1 MRPYIGIGA
10 WKLYEAVYQITFSVT
25 NTSGMDGSKV
35 PQLHLGFSREAE
47 GLPKVLRGFERVYLA
62 RGESKQV
69 SLVNVSEKKV
79 VYDAT
84 SDV

>member
-10 WKLYEAVYQITFSVT
+10 SKLYKAVYQITFSVT
-25 NTSGMDGSKV
+25 NTGRMDGSKV
-35 PQLHLGFSREAE
+35 PQLYLGFSRETE
-47 GLPKVLRGFERVYLA
+47 EPPKVLRGFERVYLA
-62 RGESKQV
+62 RVESKQV
-69 SLVNVSEKKV
+69 SLVNVSEEKV